1 MLNPV
6 VPASSAPPLFCRGVP
21 LCSAP
26 RLAVVGSRV
35 SRTGPPVAFAFA
47 AHAARAGWVVGSGLA
62 SGCDVAAH
70 RGCLAVEGRTFA
82 VLPCG
87 VDRVGPA
94 PSHSLAQKI
103 ARAGCLIS
111 SYPDGTPPAK
121 HRFIARNGVLVSL
134 SQAVVVCAADITGG
148 SMHTARFAL
157 EQNVP
162 LACYLPARGPGSSG
176 CRHLV
181 ESQGAKALS
190 NPRELLAWLAGLQG
204 ARS

>member
-6 VPASSAPPLFCRGVP
+6 VPESSAPPLFCRGAP

-35 SRTGPPVAFAFA
+35 SRVGPPVAFAFA

-87 VDRVGPA
+87 VDQVGPA
-94 PSHSLAQKI
+94 PSHSLRNTI
-103 ARAGCLIS
+103 ARRGCLIS
-111 SYPDGTPPAK
+111 EYPNGTPPSK
-121 HRFIARNGVLVSL
+121 HRFVARNGVLVSL
-134 SQAVVVCAADITGG
+134 SQAVVVCAADIAGG

-157 EQNVP
+157 KQNVP
-162 LACYLPARGPGSSG
+162 LACYLPARGAGSAG

-181 ESQGAKALS
+181 ESHGAVGLA
-190 NPRELLAWLAGLQG
+190 NPRELLEWLAAVQG